1 MPQERHKCLL
11 GLGING
17 VQRPKASPAILKLW
31 QLVLALSL
39 LSLQAASYKK
49 AVISHTWVQLS
60 VGISSDDKITSTWAA
75 RAFATCSDAAKKVF
89 LLLVR
94 KFATRTESVQSVFCS
109 FTMII
114 CDRNVPGK
122 LGRLQE
128 PASQRHTL

>member
-49 AVISHTWVQLS
+49 AVISHTWVQLN
-60 VGISSDDKITSTWAA
+60 VGSSSDDEITSSWAA
-75 RAFATCSDAAKKVF
+75 RVFATCSALPKRCF
-89 LLLVR
+89 CCWYTSLLPEM
-94 KFATRTESVQSVFCS
+94 KASSSSFA
-109 FTMII
+109 
-114 CDRNVPGK
+114 N
-122 LGRLQE
+122 LL
-128 PASQRHTL
+128 